1 MPDGRHWDRDVI
13 DPRELFFLSCSTV
26 SAAHALQGSA
36 DSIAWSTVFIESHSV
51 FDFHRE
57 RVTSRIVLGNWGTKP
72 AQTDREM
79 NLLSENVP
87 ITSAE
92 NQNDANPWQEYWGES
107 YGPELKRWL
116 LKPVFDKLEAEEKI
130 GNLIIDVGSGASPV
144 TQLLETKPARKRICV
159 DIAADNVGSLDD
171 LRIRFDA
178 EKVGQFGALS
188 FRKALLKVCAF
199 LEINPKTEA
208 KTERADTIFFSD
220 MLNYVD
226 FRKVLNGFANYLKPD
241 GRIIVFNLPHR
252 GNWSLFSDKGLKDN
266 SQLYAFLEEHYFEIE
281 LKAFPKKPRNE
292 TDESGE
298 LIVLVAR
305 KCVLNKAIDR
315 TEGLLLE

>member
-1 MPDGRHWDRDVI
+1 M
-13 DPRELFFLSCSTV
+13 
-26 SAAHALQGSA
+26 
-36 DSIAWSTVFIESHSV
+36 

-79 NLLSENVP
+79 NPLSENVP
-87 ITSAE
+87 ITSAG

-107 YGPELKRWL
+107 YGPELKQWL

-178 EKVGQFGALS
+178 EKVGQFGTLS

-266 SQLYAFLEEHYFEIE
+266 SQLYAFLEEHHFEIE